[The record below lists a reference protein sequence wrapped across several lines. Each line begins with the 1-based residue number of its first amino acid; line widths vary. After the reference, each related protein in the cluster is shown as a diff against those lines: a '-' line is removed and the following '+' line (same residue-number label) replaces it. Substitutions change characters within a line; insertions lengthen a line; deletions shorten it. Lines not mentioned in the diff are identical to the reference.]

1 MDNASFFTQ
10 RRLPQ
15 TTPAQVFAAFADPTR
30 LARWWGPAGFS
41 NRFQVFEFQP
51 GGRWEFVMVGP
62 DGTEYANRSVFA
74 ELRPPQRV
82 VIEHR
87 SQPHFTLTVVLTA
100 EGPDTVI
107 AWTQAFESASVA
119 QSVRHIVEPA
129 NEENLDRLQ
138 TVLGSPGPVPNR

>member
-15 TTPAQVFAAFADPTR
+15 TTPAQVFAAFADPAR

-41 NRFQVFEFQP
+41 NRFQVFEFRP

-62 DGTEYANRSVFA
+62 DGTEYTNRSVFA
-74 ELRPPQRV
+74 ELRPSERI

-87 SQPHFTLTVVLTA
+87 SQPHFTLTVALRA
-100 EGPDTVI
+100 EGGDTWLD
-107 AWTQAFESASVA
+107 WTQAFDSASVA
-119 QSVRHIVEPA
+119 QSVRHIVEPS

-138 TVLGSPGPVPNR
+138 AVLGPPGLVPNR